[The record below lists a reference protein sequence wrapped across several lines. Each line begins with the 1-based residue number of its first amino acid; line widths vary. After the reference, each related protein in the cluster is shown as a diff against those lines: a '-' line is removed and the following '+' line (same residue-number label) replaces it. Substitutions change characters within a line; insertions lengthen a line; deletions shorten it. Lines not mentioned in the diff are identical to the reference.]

1 MLEFKRAMKCLIIW
15 RIILNFIFPMKNYFS
30 LSKFTNGTRIE
41 WESN

>member
-15 RIILNFIFPMKNYFS
+15 RIIWTLFSRWKTIFP
-30 LSKFTNGTRIE
+30 LKFTNGTRIE